1 MSVFSLLDKSQ
12 IEDSKPKLSLVSS
25 SKSWIQ
31 SVGLILVVLISLG
44 FFSRMLLSAMIVQRQ
59 SKIDNFSD
67 SISELDSTNRSLM
80 FDIAQLESTNRIMRI
95 ALAEPDEQFEGV
107 MGLGMIVP
115 EITTYLDPLSS
126 ANLEGW
132 QGTLIASLERE

>member
-12 IEDSKPKLSLVSS
+12 IEDAKPKLSLVSS
-25 SKSWIQ
+25 SKSWIR

-80 FDIAQLESTNRIMRI
+80 FDIAQLESTKRIMRI

-115 EITTYLDPLSS
+115 EITFYLDPLSS

>member
-25 SKSWIQ
+25 SKSWIR

-80 FDIAQLESTNRIMRI
+80 FDIAQLESTKRIMRI

-115 EITTYLDPLSS
+115 EITFYLDPLSS

>member
-12 IEDSKPKLSLVSS
+12 IEDAKPKLSLVSS
-25 SKSWIQ
+25 SKSWIR

-115 EITTYLDPLSS
+115 EITFYLDPLSS

-132 QGTLIASLERE
+132 QGTLIGSLERE

>member
-80 FDIAQLESTNRIMRI
+80 FDIAQLVSTNRIMRI
-95 ALAEPDEQFEGV
+95 ALAEPDEQFEGL

>member
-80 FDIAQLESTNRIMRI
+80 FDIAQLESTKRIMRI

-115 EITTYLDPLSS
+115 EITFYLDPLSS

>member
-12 IEDSKPKLSLVSS
+12 IDDNKPKLSLVSN
-25 SKSWIQ
+25 SKSWIK
-31 SVGLILVVLISLG
+31 SVGLILVVLISIG

-80 FDIAQLESTNRIMRI
+80 FDIAQLESTKRIMRI

-115 EITTYLDPLSS
+115 EITFYLDPLSS

>member
-25 SKSWIQ
+25 SKSWIR

-115 EITTYLDPLSS
+115 EITFYLDPLSS

>member
-12 IEDSKPKLSLVSS
+12 IEDTKPKLSLVSS
-25 SKSWIQ
+25 SKSWIR

-115 EITTYLDPLSS
+115 EITFYLDPLSS

-132 QGTLIASLERE
+132 QGTLIGSLERE